1 MARILVVD
9 DDASVL
15 NLVKLVLGRAGHEVL
30 TAASLP
36 DAEAVFLG
44 APCALVLTDK
54 NLPGATGYDVIERLR
69 RHLPELPAILM
80 TAYPEPLLTSRPRL
94 QGYLAKPFERASLLV
109 ESVERVLAF
118 ESERR
123 RPPPLR
129 RASAK
134 PLS

>member
-1 MARILVVD
+1 MARVLVVD

-15 NLVKLVLGRAGHEVL
+15 LLAKVLLSRAGHTVV

-44 APCALVLTDK
+44 EPCAIVVTDK
-54 NLPGATGYDVIERLR
+54 NLPGATGFDVIERLR
-69 RHLPELPAILM
+69 RHAPDLPAILM
-80 TAYPEPLLTSRPRL
+80 TAYPEPLLGTRTRL

-118 ESERR
+118 ETEKR

-134 PLS
+134 PMA